1 MVVKKRIQA
10 GGNEKSPKLMACL
23 LATPGKD
30 YLIKNRMMEKS
41 TWLKACSQ
49 FWYSSQL
56 I

>member
-30 YLIKNRMMEKS
+30 YLIKNRMMEKMEWVNQLSIGS
-41 TWLKACSQ
+41 T
-49 FWYSSQL
+49 
-56 I
+56 